1 MNSLSSVCVK
11 PAAVVDVT
19 NFNCQVQWIEKDG
32 KKNLRKKQKQNLSR
46 GISTFPLRC
55 LFSCFSTKSRER
67 VFSNIVKV
75 FAVPLHLKIQQ
86 PNKKCSLKKLWKFCF
101 EFFGTGKKR
110 RIHDTFFSKLIFS
123 FQGWRTSIKR
133 RAAIVFSETWKN
145 IYIYQL
151 IKFFEK
157 KNNNN
162 NNNNNPF
169 LLLSSKNFCAKKWN
183 S

>member
-1 MNSLSSVCVK
+1 MAAFLFCHSCSFSFFLLSTSKLRQNQNCPIPCEQLSVCVK

-32 KKNLRKKQKQNLSR
+32 KKIFEKNRSKIFHEEYPLSR
-46 GISTFPLRC
+46 YVV
-55 LFSCFSTKSRER
+55 CFRAFLQNREKEF
-67 VFSNIVKV
+67 FSNIVKV

-123 FQGWRTSIKR
+123 F
-133 RAAIVFSETWKN
+133 
-145 IYIYQL
+145 
-151 IKFFEK
+151 
-157 KNNNN
+157 
-162 NNNNNPF
+162 
-169 LLLSSKNFCAKKWN
+169 
-183 S
+183 